1 MEDYYQLPGDTITV
15 NSETAE
21 ALGIDYSVF
30 EGMAENL
37 VPVTT
42 TQD

>member
-1 MEDYYQLPGDTITV
+1 MEECYQVSGGIITV

-21 ALGIDYSVF
+21 AMGIDYSVF
-30 EGMAENL
+30 DSLGQ
-37 VPVTT
+37 VTTVTT